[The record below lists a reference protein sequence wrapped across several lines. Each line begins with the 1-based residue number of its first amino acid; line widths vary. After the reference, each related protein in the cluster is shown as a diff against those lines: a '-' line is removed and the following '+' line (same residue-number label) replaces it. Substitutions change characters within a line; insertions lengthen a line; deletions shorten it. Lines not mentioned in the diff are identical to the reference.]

1 MEAYRTGAAISVSQ
15 PEIVRETSVHARRTQ
30 NLLVGW
36 AKWCPK
42 VEDILPG
49 CEIDRERKWS
59 SSPGLIK
66 ASALQ
71 PARSSI
77 EAQTHLIPQKTTWI
91 SDTVW
96 RGFHKLTH
104 CLDPV

>member
-49 CEIDRERKWS
+49 CEIDRER
-59 SSPGLIK
+59 
-66 ASALQ
+66 
-71 PARSSI
+71 
-77 EAQTHLIPQKTTWI
+77 
-91 SDTVW
+91 
-96 RGFHKLTH
+96 
-104 CLDPV
+104 